1 MSKEVVIESTFSNVS
16 FRVLFYLRLKMV
28 KKKKYN
34 LSYRSHVVIVQ

>member
-28 KKKKYN
+28 KKKYN